1 MKSGPE
7 FEKKKHHEDSG
18 EINGHRVQLSKVKCS
33 SILQSLM

>member
-18 EINGHRVQLSKVKCS
+18 EINGHIECS
-33 SILQSLM
+33 CPK